1 MVSIRLAPAAT
12 RRLAT
17 PAQQL
22 QYDYY
27 FISDSGGAEVALNTT
42 AGGVFEIDA
51 PFQLASYQETQF
63 ILAEAKFM
71 QGDEAG
77 ARQHLN
83 NVRADQRVQYSSDA
97 AGFPDSAATGTELH
111 LQILEE
117 KYIALIGEIV
127 TFHDLRRTRNA
138 ISVPNKQGAIGA
150 SNFPQRYLYP
160 QSELDTNPNIPA
172 SLPDFFAP
180 TALFTSY

>member
-1 MVSIRLAPAAT
+1 MTAPMT
-12 RRLAT
+12 
-17 PAQQL
+17 
-22 QYDYY
+22 
-27 FISDSGGAEVALNTT
+27 I
-42 AGGVFEIDA
+42 
-51 PFQLASYQETQF
+51 ASFHETQF
-63 ILAEAKFM
+63 ILAESKFM

-83 NVRADQRVQYSSDA
+83 NVRSDLRVQYSSDA
-97 AGFPDSAATGTELH
+97 TGFPDSVATGTDLH

-117 KYIALIGEIV
+117 KYITLMGELV

-138 ISVPNKQGAIGA
+138 IGVPNKQGAIGA

-172 SLPDFFAP
+172 SLPDFFDP
-180 TALFTSY
+180 TNLFTSY